1 MTEVHYFGDHV
12 KVQTSGGDTF
22 RADKV
27 IVTVPLGLLK
37 ADGIAFRPPLPEKKL
52 DAIRSLG
59 AGIIEKVGGCQGLS
73 PRLYPHCLPPSS
85 VRVRTGP

>member
-1 MTEVHYFGDHV
+1 MHYFGDHV
-12 KVQTSGGDTF
+12 KVQTSGGETF

-52 DAIRSLG
+52 DAIQSLG

-73 PRLYPHCLPPSS
+73 PSLYPHCLSPSS
-85 VRVRTGP
+85 ALHVKYE